1 MEQKTE
7 IPGFYKADEGIV
19 INKDN
24 EALRAYKMRKQKE
37 AKVNELEKKITSLH
51 DDISEIKNIL
61 KGLIK

>member
-7 IPGFYKADEGIV
+7 VPGFFKADEGVV

-24 EALRAYKMRKQKE
+24 EALRAYRLRKQKE
-37 AKVNELEKKITSLH
+37 NKICELENKIDILH